1 VAVEGLV
8 TQVVDQRLAV
18 VLVLVLVVLVT
29 IRVLQVVLHQA
40 SAQVEAEAVEPL
52 LVEQHLQV

>member
-1 VAVEGLV
+1 
-8 TQVVDQRLAV
+8 VVDQRLAV